1 MPIKDSKPTLKVI
14 GLELYVT
21 LRGEYKVN
29 APLVLM
35 MGWSENALTVCITDR
50 VEINK
55 IAVRT
60 VTAKVL
66 HFIILH
72 YSVYGEMR
80 HITLP
85 LEQPV
90 PLREHNFIYRCEG
103 LFLAASAHKS
113 YKSLWKISEDI
124 Q

>member
-14 GLELYVT
+14 GIELYVT

-35 MGWSENALTVCITDR
+35 MGWSENALTAWITDR

-66 HFIILH
+66 HFITLH
-72 YSVYGEMR
+72 HSVYNKMR

-85 LEQPV
+85 LEQSVPV
-90 PLREHNFIYRCEG
+90 KEHLFICPREG
-103 LFLAASAHKS
+103 WLFFVHAHKS
-113 YKSLWKISEDI
+113 YKRP
-124 Q
+124 